1 MSDRLSVRWTLVP
14 RDCPRPV
21 FACPTCGGDRPF
33 HQSGKIRLNAN
44 GKRLDAW
51 LIYKCDDCDRTWN
64 RPIFERRLAADIPPA
79 ELAALR
85 SGDPAFIRRL
95 AFDLA
100 ALRRKT
106 PTINQSDD
114 VAVEKAVIGG
124 ATASM
129 GINIM
134 LALPYP
140 VGLRLD
146 RLLAVELGLTR
157 SRIIALADTG
167 RLVVRDGSN
176 ALKRPPRD
184 GQTVRLD
191 LDGIG
196 DGCAII
202 DAAGRPTSLPAD
214 MIRQITRED
223 REFLFDDSKLSNYD
237 NNVNVDKV

>member
-33 HQSGKIRLNAN
+33 HQSGKVRVNAN

-64 RPIFERRLAADIPPA
+64 RPIFERRLAADIPPV

-106 PTINQSDD
+106 PTIIQSDD
-114 VAVEKAVIGG
+114 VTVEKAVIGG
-124 ATASM
+124 TTASV
-129 GINIM
+129 GIDIM

-146 RLLAVELGLTR
+146 RLLAVELGLAR
-157 SRIIALADTG
+157 SRIIALADAG
-167 RLVVRDGSN
+167 RLVVRDGGN

-184 GQTVRLD
+184 GQTARLD

-196 DGCAII
+196 DGRAII
-202 DAAGRPTSLPAD
+202 DAAGRPANLAAD
-214 MIRQITRED
+214 TTPRIAS
-223 REFLFDDSKLSNYD
+223 DDP
-237 NNVNVDKV
+237 